1 MERSVKIPH
10 NLEISPLQIKTDSAV
25 GSGDRVILYLYTAG
39 GEYVGIVQVSLNS
52 SRYLLRS
59 CSTSWTALPSTLP
72 SEINKVWVITKLPGP
87 RITLECN
94 GVKVVDITLSD
105 DTCNESGWS
114 TYWTR
119 GQVKQIEFDSS
130 DTASDEYRA
139 ASPGN

>member
-1 MERSVKIPH
+1 MEHSVKIPH
-10 NLEISPLQIKTDSAV
+10 DLEKTPLQIKTDSAV

-59 CSTSWTALPSTLP
+59 CGTSWTALPSTLP

-94 GVKVVDITLSD
+94 GVKVVDITMS
-105 DTCNESGWS
+105 DTCSNIKWS
-114 TYWTR
+114 TYWR
-119 GQVKQIEFDSS
+119 RQVEQIKFESS
-130 DTASDEYRA
+130 DSASDEYWGTL
-139 ASPGN
+139 PGN